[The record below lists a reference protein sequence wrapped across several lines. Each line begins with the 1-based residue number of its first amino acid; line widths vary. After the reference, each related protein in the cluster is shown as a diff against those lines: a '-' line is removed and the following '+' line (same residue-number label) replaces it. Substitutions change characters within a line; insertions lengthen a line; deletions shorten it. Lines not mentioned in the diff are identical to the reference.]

1 MGGELK
7 NAKIQ
12 SRNKRNSR
20 KYIEVEADSEADA
33 KVSVRSGE
41 GESAGIKFLENMP
54 IDKWTVEEL

>member
-7 NAKIQ
+7 MP
-12 SRNKRNSR
+12 
-20 KYIEVEADSEADA
+20 KYKVGIKEIHINCIEVEADSKADA

-41 GESAGIKFLENMP
+41 GESVGIKFLENMP